1 MKVKGRV
8 SLPGDKSISHRAA
21 LFSAIKPGASRFFN
35 FNTNNDCISTVN
47 CLRAMGLDITL
58 KGTELKVKGRETDQW
73 RAPQRP
79 LDAGNSGTTSRLIS
93 GILSALPFPATMIG
107 DSSLSK
113 RPMARVIEPLS
124 RMGANINSTNNKL
137 PMTFE
142 PVESLKAIDYD
153 LPLASA
159 QVKSAVL
166 LAGLF
171 AQGQTRVF
179 ESEPSRDHTE
189 RMLGLPQ
196 ERIGIRNIISSSQQQ
211 VIPDLDMTI
220 PGDISSAAFF
230 MCAACALPDSEL
242 VLENVSLNPSRTG
255 IITVLQKM
263 GAVLEIEQT
272 QDKPEPA
279 GNIVVRAAQI
289 KNRPIEEGLIANII
303 DEIPI
308 LAVLATQAEGT
319 LSIRNAAELRVKESD
334 RINSIVENLKRC
346 DVEIEEFED
355 GFSLEGPQ
363 QLKPAKIKTYG
374 DHRIAMAFTIAG
386 LFADGKI
393 EVDDPECA
401 GVSFPGFYNTLK
413 QITHG

>member
-1 MKVKGRV
+1 MKIKGRV

-21 LFSAIKPGASRFFN
+21 LFSAIKPGESRFFN

-47 CLRAMGLDITL
+47 CLRAMGLDINL
-58 KGTELKVKGRETDQW
+58 QGTELKVKGREIGHWQ
-73 RAPQRP
+73 APQGP

-93 GILSALPFPATMIG
+93 GILSALPFPTSMIG

-113 RPMARVIEPLS
+113 RPMGRVIEPLS
-124 RMGANINSTNNKL
+124 RMGAKINSNDNKL

-142 PVESLKAIDYD
+142 PVESLNAIDYE
-153 LPLASA
+153 LPVASA

-171 AQGQTRVF
+171 ARGKTRVL

-196 ERIGIRNIISSSQQQ
+196 EKTADKNIISSTRQH
-211 VIPDLDMTI
+211 VIPELNMTI

-230 MCAACALPDSEL
+230 MCAACVLSDSEL
-242 VLENVSLNPSRTG
+242 FMENVSLNPTRTG
-255 IITVLQKM
+255 IITILQKM

-279 GNIVVRAAQI
+279 GNIIVRTAKL
-289 KNRPIEEGLIANII
+289 KNASIEAGLIANII

-334 RINSIVENLKRC
+334 RINSIVKNLQRC
-346 DVEIEEFED
+346 GAETEEFED
-355 GFSLEGPQ
+355 GFSVMGPQ
-363 QLKPAKIKTYG
+363 RLKAAKIKTYG

-386 LFADGKI
+386 LFADGNI
-393 EVDDPECA
+393 EIDDPACA
-401 GVSFPGFYNTLK
+401 AVSFPSFYDTLK